1 MKSSKKK
8 FSWFLTFYTAFMV
21 TAGILALFCLFLI
34 DSKVEFR
41 PEEWQNNFMADL
53 MKSLGWGRM
62 DIDTRAFI
70 TIGGMYFSGV
80 IGSIICLLAFAVKR
94 ALKERKH
101 GVIGWILFFV
111 FPIIG
116 ILIPGMVV
124 NYVYVNIYE
133 VSKFPLIQPIK
144 YFAASGILV
153 GALMILA
160 LVVAYML
167 GRAFKIGGTNV
178 VVEAF
183 AGEGAGVGGA
193 GGTATVEEEEKEEE
207 KKEIFPDLI
216 RIDEQFKDVEIV
228 PITDDAPCT
237 LPEFVERFR
246 AYLCVKQELYYEHR
260 MLRSFLAGLATSR
273 LIILE
278 GLSGT
283 GKSSLPR
290 WFGEFVGSKTF
301 FVPVQSTWRDRTDI
315 LGFYNDFSYVFK
327 ETDFLK
333 RMYQSSYTHNNF
345 NLMVLDEM
353 NLSRIEYYFA
363 DFLSILEYPPED
375 WRVPLM
381 TALDPAKSPKNVKN
395 GAALIPTN
403 TWFVGTANKD
413 DSTFTITD
421 KVYDRAV
428 VLDFKDRN
436 FPFETDVDP
445 EPLTITPGQ
454 LMKLFQE
461 AIKTEEFRLT
471 QEELEKFA
479 GLAEFVYDTFE
490 IRFGNRIMNQ
500 IASFVPAYVGLGGTK
515 EEALDIMFARK
526 VLHKLEG
533 RFEDYIKDGLIRF
546 QKKLDQVYGKGIFL
560 ETEELIKQM
569 LKKLA

>member
-8 FSWFLTFYTAFMV
+8 FSWFLTFYIVFMV
-21 TAGILALFCLFLI
+21 TMGVVALFCVFLV
-34 DSKVEFR
+34 DAKNDLRPVE
-41 PEEWQNNFMADL
+41 WDDNFMLVFLDALGYSRADVTPKAL
-53 MKSLGWGRM
+53 LIVAG
-62 DIDTRAFI
+62 IYYAFVLL
-70 TIGGMYFSGV
+70 S
-80 IGSIICLLAFAVKR
+80 SLAFLAFPVKA
-94 ALKERKH
+94 ALKRRKH
-101 GVIGWILFFV
+101 GFIGWILFFAMPIV
-111 FPIIG
+111 AAVIFIVGAFAMKDYCVQEKIPIVLPVLYFIIG
-116 ILIPGMVV
+116 
-124 NYVYVNIYE
+124 Y
-133 VSKFPLIQPIK
+133 
-144 YFAASGILV
+144 A
-153 GALMILA
+153 
-160 LVVAYML
+160 VVAVVTVLGLVAAYLL
-167 GRAFKIGGTNV
+167 GRAFSIGGTSV
-178 VVEAF
+178 VVEGID
-183 AGEGAGVGGA
+183 GEGAGVGGA
-193 GGTATVEEEEKEEE
+193 GGTATIEEEEKEED

-228 PITDDAPCT
+228 PITDDPPCT

-301 FVPVQSTWRDRTDI
+301 FVPVQSTWRDRTDV

-381 TALDPAKSPKNVKN
+381 TALDPEKSPKNVKN
-395 GAALIPTN
+395 GAALIPIN

-471 QEELEKFA
+471 REELEKFA

-500 IASFVPAYVGLGGTK
+500 ISAFVPAYVGLGGTK

-546 QKKLDQVYGKGIFL
+546 QKKLDQVYGKGVFE

>member
-8 FSWFLTFYTAFMV
+8 FSWFLSFYVILTV
-21 TAGILALFCLFLI
+21 SLGVLALFSLFFI
-34 DSKVEFR
+34 DKVNTYR
-41 PEEWQNNFMADL
+41 PEEWDANFIVDL
-53 MKSLGWGRM
+53 VLNFVERVDFGPLTYIVIAG
-62 DIDTRAFI
+62 I
-70 TIGGMYFSGV
+70 YFSFV
-80 IGSIICLLAFAVKR
+80 IGSVLAFLAIPTKA
-94 ALKERKH
+94 ALKRSGH
-101 GVIGWILFFV
+101 GTIGWILFFLMPIV
-111 FPIIG
+111 GVALFGGVSYGCYCYARETSLVIVQPIIYFVVVYATMALILG
-116 ILIPGMVV
+116 IFLLLAYLIG
-124 NYVYVNIYE
+124 
-133 VSKFPLIQPIK
+133 
-144 YFAASGILV
+144 FAN
-153 GALMILA
+153 
-160 LVVAYML
+160 
-167 GRAFKIGGTNV
+167 RIGGTSV
-178 VVEAF
+178 VVEGIS
-183 AGEGAGVGGA
+183 GEGVGGM
-193 GGTATVEEEEKEEE
+193 GGTAKVEEEKEEE
-207 KKEIFPDLI
+207 KDKGEIFPDLI

-228 PITDDAPCT
+228 PITDDPPCS

-290 WFGEFVGSKTF
+290 WFAEFVGSKTF
-301 FVPVQSTWRDRTDI
+301 FAPVQSTWRDRTDV

-333 RMYQSSYTHNNF
+333 RMYQASYTHNNF

-436 FPFETDVDP
+436 IGFETDVDP
-445 EPLTITPGQ
+445 EPITMTPGQ
-454 LMKLFQE
+454 LTKLFNE
-461 AIKTEEFRLT
+461 AIRTEEFRLT
-471 QEELEKFA
+471 PEELNKFVE
-479 GLAEFVYDTFE
+479 LAEFVYDTFE

-500 IASFVPAYVGLGGTK
+500 ISAFVPAYVGLGGTK

-569 LKKLA
+569 LKKLV

>member
-8 FSWFLTFYTAFMV
+8 SNFLTFYLILMV
-21 TAGILALFCLFLI
+21 TVGILGLVCVWLADKETL
-34 DSKVEFR
+34 FR
-41 PEEWQNNFMADL
+41 PEEWNENFMVTIIE
-53 MKSLGWGRM
+53 MFKVSRQ
-62 DIDTRAFI
+62 DISFTSMLLVAAI
-70 TIGGMYFSGV
+70 YFSV
-80 IGSIICLLAFAVKR
+80 ILGSVIFFLTLKVKR
-94 ALKERKH
+94 AFKERGH
-101 GVIGWILFFV
+101 GFWSWFFFFLMPIVAVAIPIVTGLSILDYV
-111 FPIIG
+111 RAEGVPI
-116 ILIPGMVV
+116 VA
-124 NYVYVNIYE
+124 
-133 VSKFPLIQPIK
+133 PIK
-144 YFAASGILV
+144 YFIL
-153 GALMILA
+153 GGGMIGLIVVLA
-160 LVVAYML
+160 LIAAYL
-167 GRAFKIGGTNV
+167 LSCAFRIGSSRV
-178 VVEAF
+178 VVDGV
-183 AGEGAGVGGA
+183 GEGSLLGNGVGG
-193 GGTATVEEEEKEEE
+193 TAKVEEEEKEE
-207 KKEIFPDLI
+207 KTSGEIFPDLI
-216 RIDEQFKDVEIV
+216 RIDEQFAKVEIV
-228 PITDDAPCT
+228 PITDDPPCT

-290 WFGEFVGSKTF
+290 WFSEFVGSKAF
-301 FVPVQSTWRDRTDI
+301 FAPVQSTWRDRTDV

-333 RMYQSSYTHNNF
+333 RLYQSSYTHNNF

-363 DFLSILEYPPED
+363 DFLSILEYPAED
-375 WRVPLM
+375 WKVPLM
-381 TALDPAKSPKNVKN
+381 TALDPAQAPKNVKT
-395 GAALIPTN
+395 GAVQIPTN
-403 TWFVGTANKD
+403 TWFIGTANKD
-413 DSTFTITD
+413 DAKFTITD

-436 FPFETDVDP
+436 TPFETDVNP
-445 EPLTITPGQ
+445 EPITMTPGQ
-454 LMKLFQE
+454 LQKLFDA
-461 AIKTEEFRLT
+461 AIRTEEFRLT
-471 QEELEKFA
+471 EEELNNFA
-479 GLAEFVYDTFE
+479 ELAEFVYDTFG

-569 LKKLA
+569 LKKLV

>member
-8 FSWFLTFYTAFMV
+8 SNFLTFYLILMATAGIMGLVSMWLADTETMFRPKEWDNQNFMV
-21 TAGILALFCLFLI
+21 TLLKMFGF
-34 DSKVEFR
+34 
-41 PEEWQNNFMADL
+41 
-53 MKSLGWGRM
+53 GRM
-62 DIDTRAFI
+62 DFPLISMILVALI
-70 TIGGMYFSGV
+70 YISV
-80 IGSIICLLAFAVKR
+80 IVGSVIFLLTLRVKR
-94 ALKERKH
+94 ALKERGRRFLSWLFFFLMPIVAVALPIVTGLSVLEYIRAEVIPIISPIIYFVLGGGTV
-101 GVIGWILFFV
+101 GVI
-111 FPIIG
+111 
-116 ILIPGMVV
+116 
-124 NYVYVNIYE
+124 
-133 VSKFPLIQPIK
+133 
-144 YFAASGILV
+144 
-153 GALMILA
+153 
-160 LVVAYML
+160 LVVALVIAYL
-167 GRAFKIGGTNV
+167 LSYAFRIGSTSV
-178 VVEAF
+178 VVEGID
-183 AGEGAGVGGA
+183 GEGAGVGGA
-193 GGTATVEEEEKEEE
+193 GGTATIEEEEKEED

-301 FVPVQSTWRDRTDI
+301 FVPVQSTWRDRTDV

-381 TALDPAKSPKNVKN
+381 TALDPEKAPKNVKN
-395 GAALIPTN
+395 GAALIPIN

-436 FPFETDVDP
+436 FPFTTDVDP

-454 LMKLFQE
+454 MMKLFDE
-461 AIKTEEFRLT
+461 AIKTQEFRLT

-500 IASFVPAYVGLGGTK
+500 ISAFVPAYVGLGGTK

-546 QKKLDQVYGKGIFL
+546 QKKLDQVYGKGIFE

>member
-8 FSWFLTFYTAFMV
+8 SGNFLTFYLILMITV
-21 TAGILALFCLFLI
+21 GILGLVCVWLADAKTL
-34 DSKVEFR
+34 FR
-41 PEEWQNNFMADL
+41 PEDWDQNFMSDL
-53 MKSLGWGRM
+53 IKTFGVSRQ
-62 DIDTRAFI
+62 DIPVMSMILVAAI
-70 TIGGMYFSGV
+70 YFSV
-80 IGSIICLLAFAVKR
+80 ILGSVIFFLTLRVKR
-94 ALKERKH
+94 AFKAKGHGFWGWFFFFLMPIVAAAIPVGTAFGVYSYVKEE
-101 GVIGWILFFV
+101 GV
-111 FPIIG
+111 PIVG
-116 ILIPGMVV
+116 PV
-124 NYVYVNIYE
+124 
-133 VSKFPLIQPIK
+133 K
-144 YFAASGILV
+144 YFLIG
-153 GALMILA
+153 GGMIGLITVLA
-160 LVVAYML
+160 LIAAYL
-167 GRAFKIGGTNV
+167 LSCAFRIGSSKV
-178 VVEAF
+178 VVDGV
-183 AGEGAGVGGA
+183 GEGGLLGA
-193 GGTATVEEEEKEEE
+193 GGTATVEEEKEED
-207 KKEIFPDLI
+207 KTSGEIFPDLI
-216 RIDEQFKDVEIV
+216 RIDEQFANVEIV
-228 PITDDAPCT
+228 PITDDPPCT

-290 WFGEFVGSKTF
+290 WFAEFVGSKTF
-301 FVPVQSTWRDRTDI
+301 FAPVQSTWRDRTDV

-333 RMYQSSYTHNNF
+333 RLYQSSYTHNNF

-381 TALDPAKSPKNVKN
+381 TALDPEKSPKNVKN
-395 GAALIPTN
+395 GAVLIPTN

-436 FPFETDVDP
+436 APFETDVDP
-445 EPLTITPGQ
+445 EPITMTPGQ
-454 LMKLFQE
+454 LQKLFQE

-471 QEELEKFA
+471 QEELDKFVE
-479 GLAEFVYDTFE
+479 LAEFVYDTFE

-500 IASFVPAYVGLGGTK
+500 ISAFVPAYVGLGGTK

-569 LKKLA
+569 LKKLV

>member
-8 FSWFLTFYTAFMV
+8 SNFLTFYLILMTV
-21 TAGILALFCLFLI
+21 VGILGLVCVWLADAKAL
-34 DSKVEFR
+34 FR
-41 PEEWQNNFMADL
+41 PEEWNNENFMLTL
-53 MKSLGWGRM
+53 MEMFGIGRQ
-62 DIDTRAFI
+62 DI
-70 TIGGMYFSGV
+70 TIMSMVLVAAIYISVVLGSV
-80 IGSIICLLAFAVKR
+80 IFFMTLRVKR
-94 ALKERKH
+94 ALKEKGKRFWSWLCFFLMPIVAAALPIVTGLTILDYVREE
-101 GVIGWILFFV
+101 GV
-111 FPIIG
+111 PI
-116 ILIPGMVV
+116 
-124 NYVYVNIYE
+124 
-133 VSKFPLIQPIK
+133 VSPIK
-144 YFAASGILV
+144 YFLLGGITIGLIIV
-153 GALMILA
+153 AA
-160 LVVAYML
+160 LVIAYL
-167 GRAFKIGGTNV
+167 LSFAFRIGSSKV
-178 VVEAF
+178 VVESIG
-183 AGEGAGVGGA
+183 GEGVGGA
-193 GGTATVEEEEKEEE
+193 GGTATVEEEKEEE
-207 KKEIFPDLI
+207 KETKEIFPDLI

-228 PITDDAPCT
+228 PITDDPPCT

-301 FVPVQSTWRDRTDI
+301 FVPVQSTWRDRTDV

-381 TALDPAKSPKNVKN
+381 TALDPEKSPKNVKN
-395 GAALIPTN
+395 GAALIPIN

-454 LMKLFQE
+454 MMKLFDE

-471 QEELEKFA
+471 REELEKFA

-500 IASFVPAYVGLGGTK
+500 ISAFVPAYVGLGGTK

-546 QKKLDQVYGKGIFL
+546 QKKLDQVYGKGIFE

-569 LKKLA
+569 LKKLV